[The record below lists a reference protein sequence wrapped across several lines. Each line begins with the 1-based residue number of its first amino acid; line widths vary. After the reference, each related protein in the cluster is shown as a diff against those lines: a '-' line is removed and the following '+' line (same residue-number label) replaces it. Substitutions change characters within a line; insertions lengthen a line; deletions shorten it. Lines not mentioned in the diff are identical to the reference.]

1 MLKIEKE
8 SLYKL
13 IDTLIKTS
21 GDQNPLSKLTDVL
34 KILLKT
40 EDVKIIRSTLLL
52 CLDTMSILNYN
63 RQLNKFRFNKPTW
76 FPSSEVNKFI
86 LLGALTRED
95 IVSLDNLGIPRFQ
108 ENNIVFKN
116 IIFELPDSYYTEDI
130 KLVDVSGF
138 KKNNYPYFF
147 DMPSE
152 NEIDMAI
159 DNLISGKFDINNND
173 EIISISFVK
182 DNVYGKEYIHSQ
194 DQVLIFDWI
203 SRTFIKT
210 DIQNEIKDPE
220 GVKLIKVIKKRGNIV
235 NPYYESF
242 MLLLEIKN
250 GSWNFI
256 YFDSD
261 KIDERWARF
270 VYLSKLE
277 FFDLHKEIKNF
288 KIEDKIKLFQNCNK
302 IQIINNSYVEELDL
316 FVPGNL
322 NQTNEIIRIPESLL
336 NQNIRYDKVNK
347 ILAVPVSLPLPQ
359 RILKTLYSCS
369 GNLPYLYVNKFRI
382 NPRYFLKT
390 LLSGTLV
397 IGGEEIDY
405 PYPNEPYFIDENLY
419 LYKSVPP
426 ELAKLVFNTLKL
438 DMSYEI
444 FLQA

>member
-8 SLYKL
+8 SLNKL

-34 KILLKT
+34 KILLNT

-108 ENNIVFKN
+108 ANNIVFKN
-116 IIFELPDSYYTEDI
+116 IFFELPDSYYTEDI
-130 KLVDVSGF
+130 KLMDVSGF

-220 GVKLIKVIKKRGNIV
+220 GVKLIKVIKKRGNVV

-242 MLLLEIKN
+242 MLLLEIIN

-288 KIEDKIKLFQNCNK
+288 TIEDKIKLFQNCNK
-302 IQIINNSYVEELDL
+302 IQIKPYNHVNVI
-316 FVPGNL
+316 
-322 NQTNEIIRIPESLL
+322 QA
-336 NQNIRYDKVNK
+336 NK
-347 ILAVPVSLPLPQ
+347 I
-359 RILKTLYSCS
+359 R
-369 GNLPYLYVNKFRI
+369 N
-382 NPRYFLKT
+382 
-390 LLSGTLV
+390 
-397 IGGEEIDY
+397 
-405 PYPNEPYFIDENLY
+405 
-419 LYKSVPP
+419 
-426 ELAKLVFNTLKL
+426 
-438 DMSYEI
+438 I
-444 FLQA
+444 FD

>member
-1 MLKIEKE
+1 
-8 SLYKL
+8 
-13 IDTLIKTS
+13 
-21 GDQNPLSKLTDVL
+21 
-34 KILLKT
+34 
-40 EDVKIIRSTLLL
+40 
-52 CLDTMSILNYN
+52 
-63 RQLNKFRFNKPTW
+63 
-76 FPSSEVNKFI
+76 
-86 LLGALTRED
+86 
-95 IVSLDNLGIPRFQ
+95 
-108 ENNIVFKN
+108 
-116 IIFELPDSYYTEDI
+116 
-130 KLVDVSGF
+130 
-138 KKNNYPYFF
+138 
-147 DMPSE
+147 MPSE

-159 DNLISGKFDINNND
+159 HNLISGKFDINNND

-182 DNVYGKEYIHSQ
+182 DNVFGKEYIHSQ

-210 DIQNEIKDPE
+210 DIQHEIKDPE
-220 GVKLIKVIKKRGNIV
+220 GVKLIKVIKKRGNVV

-270 VYLSKLE
+270 VYLSKLN
-277 FFDLHKEIKNF
+277 FFDLHKEIKYFEN
-288 KIEDKIKLFQNCNK
+288 EDKIKLFRNCNK
-302 IQIINNSYVEELDL
+302 IQINNNSYVEELDL
-316 FVPGNL
+316 FVSGNL

-382 NPRYFLKT
+382 NPRYFLKS

-419 LYKSVPP
+419 LYKSIPP

-438 DMSYEI
+438 EMSYEI